1 MASAEAFPNV
11 NTGAIDSCASD
22 LAAVSSQMSGTGTG
36 VLVLRDA
43 VAGSEQW
50 TGEAASRWQT
60 VVTGRVTDTNLSS
73 EVMTKAASLLRQLA
87 GDLEQEKIYY
97 NKVAAELEDEEG
109 SYNPRFHPLPP
120 DYQVPY
126 ITAMNGAVSRATSL
140 LHQAGADFLA
150 LAALADDIGAKGAV
164 NRIPGVPPGTNRKA
178 ASLNLLTFLMGT
190 VLGNQA
196 AGSKFEAQVLQ
207 ELGLTKNTSVFRPGS
222 AFEGKTTKG
231 GLPRGTIPDAD
242 EPGFIVEIKDAGSL
256 EARFQI
262 RLESMYARTTGRPL
276 WVVTRAGANVDQSVV
291 DNAEQTG
298 GGVIYRTG
306 PNSYEDG
313 NGNPVQIGPGMKVSG
328 YQPTS
333 SGGTGGGSVSGQGPT
348 DPGAPSSPVN
358 PDPAPV
364 APAPAPV
371 DPVDPGGGDPI
382 DPLEL
387 P

>member
-1 MASAEAFPNV
+1 M
-11 NTGAIDSCASD
+11 
-22 LAAVSSQMSGTGTG
+22 SSQMSDTGTD

-43 VAGSEQW
+43 VADGEQW
-50 TGEAASRWQT
+50 KGEAASRWQA
-60 VVTGRVTDTNLSS
+60 VVTGRVADANLTS
-73 EVMTKAASLLRQLA
+73 EVISKAASLLRQLA
-87 GDLEQEKIYY
+87 ADLEQEKNYY
-97 NKVAAELEDEEG
+97 NRVASELDGEEA

-120 DYQVPY
+120 DYQAPY
-126 ITAMNGAVSRATSL
+126 IAAMNGAVSRATSL
-140 LHQAGADFLA
+140 LHQAGTDFLA
-150 LAALADDIGAKGAV
+150 LAALADGIGAKGAA
-164 NRIPGVPPGTNRKA
+164 NRMPGVPPGTNRKT
-178 ASLNLLTFLMGT
+178 ASLSLLTFLMGT

-242 EPGFIVEIKDAGSL
+242 EPGFVVEIKDTGSL

-262 RLESMYARTTGRPL
+262 RLESLYARTTGRPL
-276 WVVTRAGANVDQSVV
+276 WIVTRVGAKVDQAVADS
-291 DNAEQTG
+291 AEQTG

-306 PNSYEDG
+306 PNSYQDG
-313 NGNPVQIGPGMKVSG
+313 NGNPVQIGPGMRVSG

-333 SGGTGGGSVSGQGPT
+333 SGGTGGGSVGGQGPT
-348 DPGAPSSPVN
+348 DPGAPSAPVN

-364 APAPAPV
+364 APDPVPV
-371 DPVDPGGGDPI
+371 DPVGPGDPI

>member
-1 MASAEAFPNV
+1 VASAEAFPNV

-22 LAAVSSQMSGTGTG
+22 LAAISSQMSDTGTD

-43 VAGSEQW
+43 VASSEQW

-60 VVTGRVTDTNLSS
+60 VVTGRVADANLSS
-73 EVMTKAASLLRQLA
+73 EVMSKAASLLQQLA
-87 GDLEQEKIYY
+87 TDLEQEKNYY
-97 NKVAAELEDEEG
+97 NKVAAELEGEEG
-109 SYNPRFHPLPP
+109 SYNPRFNPLPP

-150 LAALADDIGAKGAV
+150 LAALAEDIGAKGAA
-164 NRIPGVPPGTNRKA
+164 NRMPGVPSGTNRKT
-178 ASLNLLTFLMGT
+178 ASLQLLTFLMGT

-196 AGSKFEAQVLQ
+196 VGSQFESQVLQ
-207 ELGLTKNTSVFRPGS
+207 ELGLTKNTTVFRPGT

-231 GLPRGTIPDAD
+231 GLPRGTIPDSEGD
-242 EPGFIVEIKDAGSL
+242 GYIVEIKDVGSL
-256 EARFQI
+256 QARFQI
-262 RLESMYARTTGRPL
+262 RLESMYARITGRPL
-276 WVVTRAGANVDQSVV
+276 WVITRAGAKVDQSVV

-333 SGGTGGGSVSGQGPT
+333 SGGTGGGSVSEQGPT
-348 DPGAPSSPVN
+348 DPGAPSAPVN

-364 APAPAPV
+364 APDPAPV
-371 DPVDPGGGDPI
+371 DPVEPGDPV
-382 DPLEL
+382 DPFEL